1 MAREVRVAVLGAS
14 AFAET
19 AHVPGVEAHPR
30 GRVVAIY
37 SRNRARARA
46 LAARCGVPDASDDLP
61 ALLARRD
68 IDAVTVAGANAQ
80 HHPYAMAAIAAGKHV
95 FCEKPMALDAAQAAD
110 MTLAAAGAGVIAQ
123 VAFIFRHTFALEEM
137 RRIVR
142 AGAIGAPYFVQIEG
156 QRYERQAVAT
166 VQATWRSFASE
177 HGAGQLGEIGSH
189 YFDAVNF
196 VCGEPC
202 GPVAAVAAL
211 THTVPREAERAG
223 GQRVPVETP
232 DLAALLLRTEGALQG
247 QVLTS
252 RATPP
257 AAAVPLE
264 PADSRPARAHGWMT
278 VTGTRGALMCVFS
291 RGEADALWRR
301 EPEGEWR
308 RLPLPQGAH
317 DGRPHAI
324 DRMMA
329 AFVDGVLGEAPERA
343 ATFEDGYR
351 SQSAVDAALRAAAS
365 GRWESVDTRAP
376 GVAR

>member
-19 AHVPGVEAHPR
+19 AHDPGVDAHPR

-37 SRNRARARA
+37 SRDRARARA

-61 ALLARRD
+61 ALLARPD

-123 VAFIFRHTFALEEM
+123 VAFIFRHTFA
-137 RRIVR
+137 
-142 AGAIGAPYFVQIEG
+142 
-156 QRYERQAVAT
+156 
-166 VQATWRSFASE
+166 SE
-177 HGAGQLGEIGSH
+177 HRAGQLGEIGSH

-211 THTVPREAERAG
+211 THTVPREAEAAG

-264 PADSRPARAHGWMT
+264 PADARPARAHGWMI

-308 RLPLPQGAH
+308 RLTLPQGAH

-365 GRWESVDTRAP
+365 GRWEPVDTRAP